1 MKSTLSI
8 LLSFVCI
15 TNVVVVFVLVV
26 VVDDD
31 VIVCLIKKNWSF

>member
-1 MKSTLSI
+1 MKSALSI